1 MKVKRQKLSATSR
14 GSISAFLFAFSSF
27 SLLACGN
34 NGQAVEDNK
43 FNEFQVVNKLKRLD
57 KENLQEKAN
66 FKRVQNRLET
76 IENKKEELDTNFLG
90 RLQKASKALDQ
101 GEALLAEFQTN
112 FEKVKQNSQA
122 QRSTTTTGK
131 RLKYKTYA
139 EGVKQHQRLLE
150 QKTLAQHELLQAK
163 KLQKSLAELK
173 KHFFKIK
180 DSFEELEKLY
190 VEISKGE
197 RLVDLALNNVMAAQ
211 KNNWSLWTETFLYLL
226 TFKWL

>member
-1 MKVKRQKLSATSR
+1 MKVKRQRLSATSR
-14 GSISAFLFAFSSF
+14 GSISAFLIAFSSF

-34 NGQAVEDNK
+34 NGQVVEDNK

-66 FKRVQNRLET
+66 FKRVQNTLET
-76 IENKKEELDTNFLG
+76 IEAAKEELDSNFLN

-101 GEALLAEFQTN
+101 GEVLLADLQTN

-122 QRSTTTTGK
+122 QSPNTTTVK
-131 RLKYKTYA
+131 KVKYKNYA
-139 EGVKQHQRLLE
+139 EGVKKHQRLLE

-180 DSFEELEKLY
+180 ASFEELEKLY
-190 VEISKGE
+190 VEISKRE

-211 KNNWSLWTETFLYLL
+211 KNN
-226 TFKWL
+226 

>member
-1 MKVKRQKLSATSR
+1 MKVKRQRLSATSR
-14 GSISAFLFAFSSF
+14 GSISAFLIAFSFF

-66 FKRVQNRLET
+66 FKRVQNTLET
-76 IENKKEELDTNFLG
+76 IEATKEELDSNFLN

-101 GEALLAEFQTN
+101 GEALLADLQTN

-122 QRSTTTTGK
+122 QSPNTTTVK
-131 RLKYKTYA
+131 KVKYKTYA
-139 EGVKQHQRLLE
+139 EGVKKHQRLLE

-180 DSFEELEKLY
+180 ASFEELEKLY
-190 VEISKGE
+190 VEISKRE

-211 KNNWSLWTETFLYLL
+211 KNN
-226 TFKWL
+226 

>member
-66 FKRVQNRLET
+66 FKQVQNRLET